1 MSVIKRKH
9 FLVWQVV
16 FLVTQRRSYEG
27 DFMSH
32 ENRLV
37 LWKHVVG
44 GPPGGG
50 GDGSSQTAHIQRMKD
65 SLLCRDTVSV
75 NLSEYILLV
84 NRCLHD

>member
-1 MSVIKRKH
+1 LWRGILGALKRG
-9 FLVWQVV
+9 V
-16 FLVTQRRSYEG
+16 FLGKIEG
-27 DFMSH
+27 GAP
-32 ENRLV
+32 R
-37 LWKHVVG
+37 
-44 GPPGGG
+44 GGG